1 MRTLGCGNRIDE
13 IILRPPYLP
22 GFVQNRQ
29 NRRQAMRSFTLSR

>member
-1 MRTLGCGNRIDE
+1 MRALGCGDRIDK

-29 NRRQAMRSFTLSR
+29 NRRQAVRGFTLSR